1 MVLANI
7 VLSLGVTV
15 ILVTADLL
23 GVEFNLAVG
32 VALHEASALLIIL
45 NGMWVTGSGMQRLST
60 IGDLGRDIGSDLVGA
75 FRALI
80 GRDEGET
87 LRPLDK
93 SNT

>member
-1 MVLANI
+1 MTA
-7 VLSLGVTV
+7 
-15 ILVTADLL
+15 ILVTAVLL
-23 GVEFNLAVG
+23 GAELNLAVG

-45 NGMWVTGSGMQRLST
+45 NGMWVSGTGMQRFKTVTDLSK
-60 IGDLGRDIGSDLVGA
+60 DISEDLVEA

-80 GRDEGET
+80 GHNEGNT